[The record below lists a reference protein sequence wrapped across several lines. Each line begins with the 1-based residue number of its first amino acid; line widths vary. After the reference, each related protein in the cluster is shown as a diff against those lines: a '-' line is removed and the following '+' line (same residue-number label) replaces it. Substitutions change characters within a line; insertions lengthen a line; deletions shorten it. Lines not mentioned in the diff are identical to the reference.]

1 MDGSYKS
8 LQILILGAGAI
19 GGFFG
24 AHLIK
29 SGANVSFLVRE
40 KRKDKLKKSGI
51 NIFSINGEFKV
62 NPKLLDK
69 NVSGQHFDVIIL
81 TNKSYDLIEA
91 IREIKPYVNT
101 TAIIPLLNGMAHYDI
116 LDKEFGKEKIFGGT
130 AYISTV
136 MNEDGSIQQ
145 ITSRASL
152 KFGPRTQKNIHIAEN
167 FNKICKETAFE
178 CNLSERID
186 LDLWRKYVLI
196 GTTAASTVL
205 FQKSLGEINSTRYGK
220 SIIKKIHDQCQNIVF
235 SNGYDIG
242 MEAEVYNLK
251 LITEKDSRLKASMLR
266 DFELGKQTECE
277 HILGYLIELA
287 KKNNIECD
295 LIKAAHTRIQVGL

>member
-1 MDGSYKS
+1 MK
-8 LQILILGAGAI
+8 ILILGAGAI

-24 AHLIK
+24 AHLMK

-51 NIFSINGEFKV
+51 NILSYNSKFKV
-62 NPKLLDK
+62 NPKLLEK
-69 NVSGQHFDVIIL
+69 NLSSYHFDVIIL

-101 TAIIPLLNGMAHYDI
+101 TVIIPLLNGMAHYDI

-130 AYISTV
+130 AYISTA
-136 MNEDGSIQQ
+136 MNNYGSIQQ
-145 ITSRASL
+145 VTSRASI
-152 KFGPRTQKNIHIAEN
+152 KFGPRTQKYINIANDFYE
-167 FNKICKETAFE
+167 ICKETEFE
-178 CNLSERID
+178 CDFSDHIE

-196 GTTAASTVL
+196 GATAASTVL
-205 FQKSLGEINSTRYGK
+205 FQKTLGEISATTYGK
-220 SIIKKIHDQCQNIVF
+220 SLITKIHEECRNIVL
-235 SNGYDIG
+235 SKGYDIG
-242 MEAEVYNLK
+242 IEAKNYNLK
-251 LITEKDSRLKASMLR
+251 LITDKGSLLKASMLR
-266 DFELGKQTECE
+266 DFESGKKTECE

-287 KKNNIECD
+287 KRNNIQCD